1 MVRNNMIMKFMSQE
15 ERKEYGGTCFIELQL
30 CMLPKGTSVNK
41 ILRSHDYWRDDSLH
55 VHGDSPFYSTYK
67 DIFGAGIHPN
77 MSEGYFDDHG
87 VTYYASDKIDSIIA
101 NALNTKPEG
110 YTTLVE
116 WLEEAKEH
124 NGFYILGL

>member
-1 MVRNNMIMKFMSQE
+1 MIMKFKSQE

-30 CMLPKGTSVNK
+30 CMLPKGTSVNR
-41 ILRSHDYWRDDSLH
+41 ILRSHDYWRDDSLY

-77 MSEGYFDDHG
+77 MSEGYFDDYG

-101 NALNTKPEG
+101 IALNTKPEG

-116 WLEEAKEH
+116 WLEEAKKH